1 MSLSPVA
8 FIAPNYRDYKGYW
21 IKFYEPRTTTPKPI
35 YTNSNA
41 TDSAV
46 KLQLNSDGFII
57 AAGDVIITPYIDGAY
72 DAYLFIDAD
81 SADNNETGNAV
92 RVANDISGASSGY
105 PVNVDSVEEMKATL
119 SLSVGQ
125 KASCD
130 RFYQYGDFVEGM
142 NFDIS
147 ATGTGDD
154 FTSHQLD
161 NGLFANLI
169 FSDTLN
175 AAQVGAVGDG
185 ANDDGAAIQAA
196 IDALPVNLAGGGTVE
211 LISFKSYIHSTSIL
225 IPSNITL
232 NCKGAITRYTGT
244 DKAFIIGESLVAL
257 NYDSKLLNM
266 VCLLQDKTSIGVYLR
281 NTAQA
286 EVTGYMEGLY
296 QPFDNTRTNIGIWID
311 GGNVSSFFN
320 RIETRLN
327 HIHEGYRLKT
337 TGNRQSTQHMF
348 DNCSIL
354 ADQDTDDLS
363 VGYNI
368 GPSDNGAVQ
377 EGQGTVINGGNI
389 EKCQTGFIH
398 GPKAGRFTLV
408 GVRTEIVIKSGA
420 WKFKIF
426 DGAEPLTLIGINGL
440 GTTYME
446 SASGITGWSFNQN
459 VLIGGD
465 AGETRLGGF
474 SVPLNGDNTFLGLGS
489 DNPQIWTEGDSDLN
503 FLSDSDAAG
512 TGRFFFQVGKGSASH
527 GGGMAYHGN
536 AHATSAG
543 EVHIFPAPNKGAK
556 FYNGL
561 GGAVTGEFRTTGA
574 ANTTSLWLL
583 DVSAGSLKQV
593 SLGASSGGFRPLRV
607 AG

>member
-1 MSLSPVA
+1 MKTFESVA
-8 FIAPNYRDYKGYW
+8 DMKAAKLKVGQLVKCKRYYAGGDLVEALE
-21 IKFYEPRTTTPKPI
+21 YEVQP
-35 YTNSNA
+35 
-41 TDSAV
+41 
-46 KLQLNSDGFII
+46 
-57 AAGDVIITPYIDGAY
+57 AGDVPDGYIDHGISNGTVAK
-72 DAYLFIDAD
+72 LVHNGTI
-81 SADNNETGNAV
+81 NA
-92 RVANDISGASSGY
+92 
-105 PVNVDSVEEMKATL
+105 
-119 SLSVGQ
+119 
-125 KASCD
+125 
-130 RFYQYGDFVEGM
+130 
-142 NFDIS
+142 
-147 ATGTGDD
+147 
-154 FTSHQLD
+154 HQ
-161 NGLFANLI
+161 A
-169 FSDTLN
+169 
-175 AAQVGAVGDG
+175 GAVGDDTV
-185 ANDDGAAIQAA
+185 DDGAFIQAA
-196 IDALPVNLAGGGTVE
+196 IDYFPVNLTGGGVVE
-211 LISFKSYIHSTSIL
+211 LISSKAYMHSASIL

-232 NCKGAITRYTGT
+232 NCRGAVTRYTGT

-266 VCLLQDKTSIGVYLR
+266 VCLLQDKTSVGVYMR

-327 HIHEGYRLKT
+327 HVHEGYRLKT

-398 GPKAGRFTLV
+398 GPKAGRFTLI
-408 GVRTEIVIKSGA
+408 GVRTEIVIKAGA
-420 WKFKIF
+420 WKFKLF
-426 DGAEPLTLIGINGL
+426 DGAEPLTLIGVNGL

-446 SASGITGWSFNQN
+446 SASGITGWGFNQN

-503 FLSDSDAAG
+503 FLSNSDATG
-512 TGRFFFQVGKGSASH
+512 VGRFFFQVGKGSATH

-536 AHATSAG
+536 AHPTSAG
-543 EVHIFPAPNKGAK
+543 EAHFFPATNKGAK

-561 GGAVTGEFRTTGA
+561 GGAVMGEFRTTAVAG
-574 ANTTSLWLL
+574 TTDLWVR
-583 DVSAGSLKQV
+583 DVSSGSLKQV
-593 SLGASSGGFRPLRV
+593 TVGAADSGGAGFKVLRIPN
-607 AG
+607 